1 MCMERGGTVAT
12 EEDWRNVNVY
22 PEWVDVYHVNGR
34 GVVKVVGVEAKSR
47 NNIGAGGELPI
58 HDNGNGYKMA
68 QLRLNGKMKNM
79 YIHRLV
85 AMMFIPNPENKPCVG
100 HKDHDRANNSVENL
114 YWCTHAENT
123 QHGVRDGKI
132 NAKKRGT
139 TNKLSFV
146 DVCNVAIL
154 ANKGWGVAQIARELG
169 FPRTTTSSLFNGRS
183 NAELFQFALEEL
195 K

>member
-1 MCMERGGTVAT
+1 M
-12 EEDWRNVNVY
+12 EDWRNINVY
-22 PEWVDVYHVNGR
+22 PEWADVYHVNGQ
-34 GVVKVVGVEAKSR
+34 GVVKVVGVEAKPR

-58 HDNGNGYKMA
+58 HDNGNGYKMV

-85 AMMFIPNPENKPCVG
+85 AAMFIPNPENKPCVG
-100 HKDHDRANNSVENL
+100 HKDHDRSNNTVDNL

-132 NAKKRGT
+132 NAKKRGAT
-139 TNKLSFV
+139 QKLSFV
-146 DVCNVAIL
+146 DVCQAAIL
-154 ANKGWGVAQIARELG
+154 ANKGKGIAQIARELG
-169 FPRTTTSSLFNGRS
+169 FPRTTISSLFNGRS

>member
-1 MCMERGGTVAT
+1 MEPGGTHVID
-12 EEDWRNVNVY
+12 DWKTINIF
-22 PEWVDVYHVNGR
+22 PEWVDVYDVSRN
-34 GVVKVVGVEAKSR
+34 GVVKVVGPESKPR
-47 NNIGAGGELPI
+47 KNIGEGGELPV
-58 HDNGNGYKMA
+58 HDNGFGYKMV

-85 AMMFIPNPENKPCVG
+85 ATMFLPNPEKKPCVG
-100 HKDHDRANNSVENL
+100 HKDHDRSNNTVDNL

-139 TNKLSFV
+139 TQKLSFA
-146 DVCNVAIL
+146 DVCQAAIL
-154 ANKGWGVAQIARELG
+154 ANRGMGVAQIAKELS
-169 FPRTTTSSLFNGRS
+169 FPRTTISSLFNGRS

>member
-1 MCMERGGTVAT
+1 MEEWRDILCC
-12 EEDWRNVNVY
+12 EEWKGVY
-22 PEWVDVYHVNGR
+22 VVSSS
-34 GVVKVVGVEAKSR
+34 GVVKR
-47 NNIGAGGELPI
+47 IGDESGRLVRKIIGPDGEIPER
-58 HDNGNGYKMA
+58 DNGNGYKMV

-85 AMMFIPNPENKPCVG
+85 AMAFIPNPENKPCVG
-100 HKDHDRANNSVENL
+100 HKDHNKANNTVENL

-139 TNKLSFV
+139 TKKLSFQE
-146 DVCNVAIL
+146 VCQAAIL
-154 ANKGWGVAQIARELG
+154 ANKGEGIAAIAQILG
-169 FPRTTTSSLFNGRS
+169 FPRTAISSLFNGRS
-183 NAELFQFALEEL
+183 NAELFQFALQEL

>member
-1 MCMERGGTVAT
+1 MEEWKKVSCF
-12 EEDWRNVNVY
+12 D
-22 PEWVDVYHVNGR
+22 EWVDTYIASRSGVIKLVGTESGR
-34 GVVKVVGVEAKSR
+34 LVRKV
-47 NNIGAGGELPI
+47 IGPDGEIPVR
-58 HDNGNGYKMA
+58 DNGFGYKMV

-85 AMMFIPNPENKPCVG
+85 AAMFIPNPENKPCVG
-100 HKDHDRANNSVENL
+100 HKDHDRSNNTVDNL
-114 YWCTHAENT
+114 YWCTYAENT

-139 TNKLSFV
+139 TQKLSFV
-146 DVCNVAIL
+146 DVCQAAIL
-154 ANKGWGVAQIARELG
+154 ANKGKGIAQIARELG
-169 FPRTTTSSLFNGRS
+169 FPRTTISSLFNGRS

>member
-1 MCMERGGTVAT
+1 MEEWRGITCC
-12 EEDWRNVNVY
+12 EEWRGVY
-22 PEWVDVYHVNGR
+22 VVSSL
-34 GVVKVVGVEAKSR
+34 GVVKR
-47 NNIGAGGELPI
+47 IGEEPGRRPRKLIGPSGEIPGR
-58 HDNGNGYKMA
+58 DNGFGYKMV
-68 QLRLNGKMKNM
+68 QLRLNGKMKNI

-85 AMMFIPNPENKPCVG
+85 AMTFIPNPENKPCVG

-146 DVCNVAIL
+146 DVCNAAIL
-154 ANKGWGVAQIARELG
+154 ANKGKGVAQIARELN
-169 FPRTTTSSLFNGRS
+169 FPRTTISSLFNGRS